1 MQPQQVYNKIKTI
14 AQGLGDKHPEI
25 TAAQFCL
32 ESGYGKKTSG
42 KFNYFG
48 VKGKGSV
55 VMTKEEINGKKVS
68 MKQSF
73 KDYSSPIES
82 IKDHIRLKMT
92 SKHYT
97 GYSTAASTDQALSCL
112 KAYAT
117 GSSYLSDVKKLINR
131 YNRTTFRV

>member
-1 MQPQQVYNKIKTI
+1 MSNILAEGENQSFNKEMERTLKTI
-14 AQGLGDKHPEI
+14 TDKWIPAEI
-25 TAAQFCL
+25 
-32 ESGYGKKTSG
+32 K
-42 KFNYFG
+42 
-48 VKGKGSV
+48 
-55 VMTKEEINGKKVS
+55 GKKVS

-117 GSSYLSDVKKLINR
+117 GSSYLSDVKKLITR
-131 YNRTTFRV
+131 YNRTTARV